1 MEKPILR
8 VESAI
13 TAGTSFVLGLI
24 SLQYVWRNGAL
35 GAVNFVRVSEGVART
50 RWWPRKPHQPRVQLA
65 TAPALATHNNLKNRI
80 RLQARRGRWGRTT
93 VLVKLAKAPPPRRAH
108 VFPFLTSCLWALPVC
123 LSENGF
129 SMEDRQNRDSS
140 PFLTRPFPFL
150 TLLGSARR
158 RVHPS
163 SLSGLHMLCLP

>member
-1 MEKPILR
+1 MAKWRSWCRQFRASVRRRCKKEMVATKATST
-8 VESAI
+8 ESA
-13 TAGTSFVLGLI
+13 TCHRACTG
-24 SLQYVWRNGAL
+24 N
-35 GAVNFVRVSEGVART
+35 
-50 RWWPRKPHQPRVQLA
+50 PMP
-65 TAPALATHNNLKNRI
+65 THNNLKNRI

-93 VLVKLAKAPPPRRAH
+93 VLVKWTKAPPPRRAL
-108 VFPFLTSCLWALPVC
+108 VIPFLTSCLWALPVC